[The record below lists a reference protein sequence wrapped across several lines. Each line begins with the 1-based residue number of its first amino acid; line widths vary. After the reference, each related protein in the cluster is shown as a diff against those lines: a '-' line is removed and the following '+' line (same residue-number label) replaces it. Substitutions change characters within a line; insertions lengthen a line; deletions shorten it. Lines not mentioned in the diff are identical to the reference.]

1 MEGLDSITLG
11 LQTDRTLGSKCYY
24 GWHLYYAWVQMLL
37 QMGPLLHCAVITLVP
52 STFVRVGLA
61 LPYFPGLFFK
71 KTSFKMAD
79 GQSKT
84 LKESMSH
91 IDQGLNLE
99 RKGYSISAIP

>member
-1 MEGLDSITLG
+1 
-11 LQTDRTLGSKCYY
+11 
-24 GWHLYYAWVQMLL
+24 MLL

-52 STFVRVGLA
+52 STFVGGGLA

-71 KTSFKMAD
+71 NTSFKMAD
-79 GQSKT
+79 GQSKI

-99 RKGYSISAIP
+99 RKGCCMSAIP